1 MGQIESKS
9 ENWNQTADESL
20 VQWKKNVVI
29 FKLIYINWILPVQQA
44 SCVLWCFT
52 FARQLIYEMNISD
65 GREKKTYP
73 LQ

>member
-9 ENWNQTADESL
+9 EYWYQTADESL

-29 FKLIYINWILPVQQA
+29 FKLIYINWIRPVQQA
-44 SCVLWCFT
+44 SYVLWCFT
-52 FARQLIYEMNISD
+52 FAQQLIYEMNISD